1 MSAER
6 TREPPPTQ
14 PRRAL
19 STARVVAG
27 MMILATVTLAAQTLA
42 EGGPS
47 RGGPMEWKKLTPAE
61 AAVIEGKGT
70 ERPFTGK
77 YYRFDEPGTYTCKR
91 CGAPL
96 FSSDAKFD
104 AGCGWPSFDQ
114 ALPGAVDERMD
125 ADGQRTEIVCARC
138 GAHLGHVFH
147 GEGFTPRSTRHC
159 VNSVS
164 LDFDP
169 ADSPDEAGAVAYFAG
184 GCFWGVEH
192 LLQQLPGVL
201 TVESGYMGGSVK
213 KPTYE
218 QVCSHTTGHVETV
231 KVTYDPAKVSY
242 EEVAK
247 RFFEIHDPT
256 QADGQGPDLGP
267 QYRSVIFTS
276 TPDETA
282 TIQKLINLLEKRGYR
297 VVTRVEDAT
306 RHPFW
311 PAEAYHQDYY
321 DHKGTEPYCHAR
333 VKRFGD

>member
-27 MMILATVTLAAQTLA
+27 MMMLATVTLAAQTLA

-104 AGCGWPSFDQ
+104 AHCGWPSFDQ
-114 ALPGAVDERMD
+114 ALPGAVREQPD
-125 ADGQRTEIVCARC
+125 ADRQRTEIVCARC
-138 GAHLGHVFH
+138 GAHLGHVFF
-147 GEGFTPRSTRHC
+147 GEGFTPKNTRHC

-164 LDFDP
+164 LDFEPQGQSRQDDAPAATPLGDP
-169 ADSPDEAGAVAYFAG
+169 ALAYFAG
-184 GCFWGVEH
+184 GCFWGVEYY
-192 LLQQLPGVL
+192 LEKLPGVL
-201 TVESGYMGGSVK
+201 SADSGYMGGPEK
-213 KPTYE
+213 NPTYE
-218 QVCSHTTGHVETV
+218 QVKHHDTHHVETV
-231 KVTYDPAKVSY
+231 RVTYDPDRISY
-242 EEVAK
+242 EALA
-247 RFFEIHDPT
+247 RAFFEI
-256 QADGQGPDLGP
+256 PDLL
-267 QYRSVIFTS
+267 T
-276 TPDETA
+276 
-282 TIQKLINLLEKRGYR
+282 
-297 VVTRVEDAT
+297 
-306 RHPFW
+306 
-311 PAEAYHQDYY
+311 
-321 DHKGTEPYCHAR
+321 
-333 VKRFGD
+333 